1 MNPKNYQL
9 DHVDGTWMHNL
20 ARELWP
26 FHRSITGKGLRQTLD
41 LLSTKV
47 LGLRQTEVPSG
58 TQVFDWVIPQEW
70 VMRSATLID
79 PNGKVVVD
87 YAANNLHIVGYS
99 EPIDAS
105 FTLEELEGHL
115 HSIPEEPTAIPYV
128 TSYYN
133 RTWGICLPHDQRIG
147 LSEGTYHVKIDSD
160 FIDGSLTYGEVLIPG
175 ESTDE
180 IFFTTYVCHPSLAN
194 NELSGPVVAA
204 ALANHVQSLA
214 NRHYSYRFVF
224 APETIGAI
232 AYANNNLGELQQNV
246 VAAFNLTCIGDDRA
260 SSYLASRN
268 GSLRVD
274 RVAKRVVG
282 THENPRFFSYLDRG
296 SDERH
301 YGAPGVD
308 LPMVSLM
315 RSRYADYP
323 EYHTS
328 LDDLVNVVTPS
339 GLQGG
344 FDLARECIDIYESE
358 MVLSA
363 TQLGEPQLGRRG
375 LYHLIQKKSTPE
387 SVMLRTNVLAYAD
400 GHHSVAD
407 MAELFGV
414 PVGEIRSMVDE
425 LLDHDL
431 LHEEY
436 ERVSEHVRI
445 KQ

>member
-1 MNPKNYQL
+1 MNPEKNQFQCK
-9 DHVDGTWMHNL
+9 DGVWMHNL
-20 ARELWP
+20 AKALWP

-41 LLSTKV
+41 VLSTEV
-47 LGLRQTEVPSG
+47 PGLMQTEVPTG
-58 TQVFDWVIPQEW
+58 TQVFDWVVPEEW
-70 VMRSATLID
+70 IMRSATLID
-79 PNGKVVVD
+79 PNGQVIVD

-99 EPIDAS
+99 EPVDAA
-105 FTLEELEGHL
+105 FTLEELEPHL

-133 RTWGICLPHDQRIG
+133 RTWGLCLPHEQRVA
-147 LSEGTYHVKIDSD
+147 LPQGTYQVKIDSE
-160 FIDGSLTYGEVLIPG
+160 FVEGSLTYGEIVIPG

-180 IFFTTYVCHPSLAN
+180 IFFSTYVCHPSIAN

-204 ALANHVQSLA
+204 ALANYVNSLP
-214 NRHYSYRFVF
+214 NRHYSYRFVW

-232 AYANNNLGELQQNV
+232 AYASNNLGVLQQNV

-260 SSYLASRN
+260 TSYLASRN
-268 GSLRVD
+268 GNLRVD
-274 RVAKRVVG
+274 RVAQRVVASR
-282 THENPRFFSYLDRG
+282 ENARFFTYLDRG

-315 RSRYADYP
+315 RSRYGDYP

-344 FDLARECIDIYESE
+344 FDVARECIDIFESE
-358 MVLSA
+358 MVLTA

-375 LYHLIQKKSTPE
+375 LYHLIQKKSTPDN
-387 SVMLRTNVLAYAD
+387 VMLRTNILAYAD

-407 MAELFGV
+407 MADLFER
-414 PVGEIRSMVDE
+414 PVVQIRQMVDE
-425 LLDHDL
+425 LLEHDL
-431 LHEEY
+431 LRADY
-436 ERVSEHVRI
+436 ETTPAQRSPN
-445 KQ
+445 K